1 MKSFDHTIRLTAFAV
16 AALLVSGAS
25 YALASYSD
33 AKFAAAIASAQLP
46 VVTDSSQTALAPV
59 RIDVVGKRITRVAA

>member
-1 MKSFDHTIRLTAFAV
+1 MKCFHPTIRLTAFAV
-16 AALLVSGAS
+16 AALLVGGAS

-33 AKFAAAIASAQLP
+33 AKFAAAVASAQLP
-46 VVTDSSQTALAPV
+46 VVTESSQATHAPV

>member
-1 MKSFDHTIRLTAFAV
+1 MKSFNPIRLTAFAV

-33 AKFAAAIASAQLP
+33 AKFAAAVASAQLP
-46 VVTDSSQTALAPV
+46 LVTQPSQTAIAPV
-59 RIDVVGKRITRVAA
+59 RVDVVGKRIARVAA

>member
-1 MKSFDHTIRLTAFAV
+1 MKSFNPIRLTAFAV

-33 AKFAAAIASAQLP
+33 AKFAAAVASAQRPL
-46 VVTDSSQTALAPV
+46 VTQPSQTAIAPM
-59 RIDVVGKRITRVAA
+59 RIDVVGKRTAREAA

>member
-1 MKSFDHTIRLTAFAV
+1 MKSLDPIRLTAFAV

-33 AKFAAAIASAQLP
+33 AKFAAAVASAQLP
-46 VVTDSSQTALAPV
+46 LVMQPSQGAIAPV
-59 RIDVVGKRITRVAA
+59 RIDVVGKRSARVAT